1 MHPAKR
7 MQWSFFWILTVSAV
21 LRFVSFAQLTILIQ
35 GYSMSRLKI
44 TDLDSSYT
52 VCHVYFL
59 FQIIRCLV
67 LILYDEVNYLLH
79 MDGEQLA
86 NHDR

>member
-1 MHPAKR
+1 MEFLLDSDC
-7 MQWSFFWILTVSAV
+7 QCSFEVCIICSIDDFD
-21 LRFVSFAQLTILIQ
+21 
-35 GYSMSRLKI
+35 SRLQYVTIKDYKI

-52 VCHVYFL
+52 VCHVCFL

-67 LILYDEVNYLLH
+67 LILYDEVNYLLD